1 MIMTEYNAYGPLD
14 PANALCDLTPRAFLH
29 AWQQHGRSIT
39 VTRIP
44 KNAHQYNED
53 MYNVAIVGGIYPG
66 LVTQSLVKECDSN
79 ALEWLRSQNMNKK
92 LELLLL

>member
-1 MIMTEYNAYGPLD
+1 MKYRRGAIVEACFLMPDNNKTLNH
-14 PANALCDLTPRAFLH
+14 PAIVL
-29 AWQQHGRSIT
+29 S
-39 VTRIP
+39 
-44 KNAHQYNED
+44 NED